1 MLLAALTLGVA
12 AATADATVY
21 YGALEGAQKPAVIV
35 ALKVFDRIPEYQE
48 IKRRGLGPD
57 DSDYW
62 VLLAKANEKFY
73 AAIRKAAEARSYD
86 VVVEAGTHTFEKE
99 PPDATQAVIDSLEK

>member
-1 MLLAALTLGVA
+1 MLLAALALGL
-12 AATADATVY
+12 ATGDATVY
-21 YGALEGAQKPAVIV
+21 YGAIEGAQKPAVIV
-35 ALKVFDRIPEYQE
+35 AQQVFDRIPEYQE
-48 IKRRGLGPD
+48 IKRRGLGPS

-73 AAIRKAAEARSYD
+73 AAVRRAAEAKAYD
-86 VVVEAGTHTFEKE
+86 VILEKGTQAFDKE